1 MLLHYSAYLQ
11 FQIHSLQRGAVLGGL
26 NTATI
31 AELRIAVPPVS
42 EQDIIV
48 EEIEC
53 KTSGLDRSIS
63 NVKREISLLHEY
75 RTRLIS
81 DVVTGKLDV
90 RGIDLP
96 AEEDADLLEGCNE
109 LSDIET
115 IIEDQELQEDIP
127 AEAD

>member
-1 MLLHYSAYLQ
+1 MLLHFSAYLQ

-31 AELRIAVPPVS
+31 AELRIAVPPAS
-42 EQDIIV
+42 EQDRIV
-48 EEIEC
+48 EEIES
-53 KTSGLDRSIS
+53 KTSELDRSIF
-63 NVKREISLLHEY
+63 NVKREIALLREY

-90 RGIDLP
+90 QGIELP
-96 AEEDADLLEGCNE
+96 ADKDAEVPTELNEHLEDDITPDDCEIPEE
-109 LSDIET
+109 
-115 IIEDQELQEDIP
+115 IP

>member
-1 MLLHYSAYLQ
+1 MLLHFSAYLK

-42 EQDIIV
+42 EQDRIV

-53 KTSGLDRSIS
+53 KTSGLDCSIF
-63 NVKREISLLHEY
+63 NVKREIVLLHEY

-90 RGIDLP
+90 RGIELP
-96 AEEDADLLEGCNE
+96 VDEDAEVPTE
-109 LSDIET
+109 LSELLDDDITPDDCE
-115 IIEDQELQEDIP
+115 IPEEIP
-127 AEAD
+127 AEVD